1 MKQAG
6 FVMFIAIMVFAFQ
19 PVRAQ
24 QTLSANEAEA
34 NAPQAGHRGMS
45 FVLDGD
51 RVFYLKPEDR
61 VDVTVVLNRKLKSS
75 GGKKEAVPVTLQ
87 HVRVLGVKPSGT
99 SPGTSVVYLEVE
111 PYMGQYLEAVGR
123 SEQVSGQIWLSLIKT
138 GEFEHHSF
146 EAATWSN
153 LLKSEVQA
161 FPLAHAAPGNSVP
174 AGSGSADT
182 QLLAAVDSRL
192 RTGYRALNVPV
203 PSDKAM
209 FIQPGDRVD
218 ILATVEVRGP
228 AAPKKHK
235 ATLTVLQNILVLDS
249 RRSASQPGQAILLL
263 AMNPAE
269 VQYAALAWDTA
280 EIQVL
285 SRNKADAQILPL
297 KPTSSDSVEF

>member
-1 MKQAG
+1 
-6 FVMFIAIMVFAFQ
+6 MFIALISFVLP

-75 GGKKEAVPVTLQ
+75 GGKKEAVPVTLMQ

-174 AGSGSADT
+174 AGSGSADA

-218 ILATVEVRGP
+218 ILATVEVRVP

-285 SRNKADAQILPL
+285 SRNKADDQILPL

>member
-1 MKQAG
+1 
-6 FVMFIAIMVFAFQ
+6 MFIALISFVLQ

-75 GGKKEAVPVTLQ
+75 GAKKEAVPVTLQ
-87 HVRVLGVKPSGT
+87 HVRVLGVKPSVT
-99 SPGTSVVYLEVE
+99 SPGSSVVYLEVE
-111 PYMGQYLEAVGR
+111 PQMGQYLEAVGR

-146 EAATWSN
+146 EAATWSK

-161 FPLAHAAPGNSVP
+161 FPLVHAAPANPVL
-174 AGSGSADT
+174 AGSGSADAP
-182 QLLAAVDSRL
+182 LLAAIESRM
-192 RTGYRALNVPV
+192 RTGYRGLNVPV

-218 ILATVEVRGP
+218 VLATVEVRGP

-235 ATLTVLQNILVLDS
+235 ATLTLLQNILVLDS

-285 SRNKADAQILPL
+285 SRNKADDQILPL
-297 KPTSSDSVEF
+297 KPTSSDSAEF